1 MIRAASLLV
10 FAALAAFLL
19 TADGASP
26 TLLGAKQAGDFLMLE
41 AEGPDGE
48 SRALWQDIL
57 ESSAVVEVE
66 DEDGVR
72 RQQLLL
78 GGTLILSESLREGEG
93 FDFNWHR
100 VAGSSIVRRLRSIAA
115 DEGLEVEIPAFKKPS
130 PDGVNFE
137 FTIRDGAGTLEANI
151 GGESLASREGP
162 RLQITQRSLLPPL
175 VAIFLAILFRRPVLA
190 LLMGVVAGA
199 FLVRSASGAGVAAA
213 AGGALVDT
221 VFVYLKGQLQDHART
236 EIILFVVF
244 MLAMVGV
251 ITRAGGIRGV
261 MNQIAGLARDAR
273 KTQMAT
279 WLMGLAIFFDD
290 YANTILVGSTMR
302 PLSDRFKVAREKLA
316 YIVDSTAAP
325 VAGVSILSTWIAFEV
340 STFSAQLPDAGLAP
354 TDGYAVFLQTLPFR
368 FYCWFTLIF
377 VGLNVFT
384 GRDFGPMLAAE
395 RRARA
400 GKVLRDGA
408 TPLVGKAATELEAAE
423 GTVAKASTALVP
435 LGLFLLTVLGMIV
448 WVGALDIGLIE
459 QTASFPFVAA
469 GGGHEGGWLEAATG
483 ILYAGSGNR
492 PLMIGAIVGFVSA
505 SLIAMTR
512 GLRPVEIFRAAVNS
526 IRAMF
531 IAVVILYLAW
541 MVGQTCDDLGTAAYL
556 SATISEAIP
565 YMVLP
570 LILFLLAG
578 LIAFSTGSSWSTMT
592 ILLPLV
598 VGLSYDI
605 GFASVA
611 ADGDPR
617 AFGLTLMVICIGAVL
632 EGAIFGDHCSPI
644 SDTTVMSSIACAS
657 DHIDHV
663 RTQAPY
669 AIVTMLVALGIGYF
683 PVTFLGA
690 SPGLSLLLGAATL
703 ALILLLKG
711 KRVQA
716 HRDEGTAA

>member
-10 FAALAAFLL
+10 FAALAAFLF
-19 TADGASP
+19 TANGASP

-41 AEGPDGE
+41 VKGPDGQP
-48 SRALWQDIL
+48 RALWQDVL
-57 ESSAVVEVE
+57 ESAAVV
-66 DEDGVR
+66 DAPGEDGGAR
-72 RQQLLL
+72 RELRI
-78 GGTLILSESLREGEG
+78 GGSRVLSEVLRDGEP
-93 FDFNWHR
+93 FDLNWHR
-100 VAGSSIVRRLRSIAA
+100 TAGSSLVRQLRSVVAE
-115 DEGLEVEIPAFKKPS
+115 EGLDIEIPAMKKPDPS
-130 PDGVNFE
+130 GVNFKFSITE
-137 FTIRDGAGTLEANI
+137 GRGSLSVDIE
-151 GGESLASREGP
+151 GEPLAERVGP
-162 RLQITQRSLLPPL
+162 RLEITQRSLLPPL
-175 VAIFLAILFRRPVLA
+175 VAIFLAVLFRRPVIA
-190 LLMGVVAGA
+190 LLMGVLAGA
-199 FLVRSASGAGVAAA
+199 FLVRSGEGAGLAAST
-213 AGGALVDT
+213 GGALLDT
-221 VFVYLKGQLQDHART
+221 FNVYLRGELQDRART

-273 KTQMAT
+273 KTQIAT
-279 WLMGLAIFFDD
+279 WFMGLAIFFDD

-340 STFSAQLPDAGLAP
+340 STFSAQLPDAGLAAS
-354 TDGYAVFLQTLPFR
+354 DGYAVFLQTLPFR

-377 VGLNVFT
+377 VGINVFS
-384 GRDFGPMLAAE
+384 GRDFGPMLSAE

-400 GKVLRDGA
+400 GHVLREGA
-408 TPLVGKAATELEAAE
+408 TPLVGESATDLEAAE
-423 GTVAKASTALVP
+423 GTEPRASTALVP
-435 LGLFLLTVLGMIV
+435 LGLFLLTVLGMII

-459 QTASFPFVAA
+459 RVDGFPFIAMA
-469 GGGHEGGWLEAATG
+469 EGFQGGWLEAATG
-483 ILYAGSGNR
+483 ILYAGSGNQ
-492 PLMIGAIVGFVSA
+492 PLMMGAIVGFVSA
-505 SLIAMTR
+505 SAIALTR
-512 GLRPVEIFRAAVNS
+512 GLAGLEILRAAANS
-526 IRAMF
+526 IKAMF

-541 MVGQTCDDLGTAAYL
+541 MVGRTCSDLGTAAYL

-570 LILFLLAG
+570 IILFLLAG
-578 LIAFSTGSSWSTMT
+578 VIAFSTGSSWSTMT

-605 GFASVA
+605 GYASVPA
-611 ADGDPR
+611 EVDPK
-617 AFGLTLMVICIGAVL
+617 AFGLSLMVICIGAVL

-669 AIVTMLVALGIGYF
+669 AIVTMLVALGVGYF
-683 PVTFLGA
+683 PVTFLGVHPA
-690 SPGLSLLLGAATL
+690 ISLAMGAVTL
-703 ALILLLKG
+703 ALILFLKG
-711 KRVQA
+711 KRVDPHPDPGHA
-716 HRDEGTAA
+716 T